1 MTKYKILVV
10 DDEESLCEILQFNL
24 EVEGYEVDV
33 AYSAEQALDMHPER
47 YSLILLDV
55 MMGETSGFKMARQL
69 KSRPETAGVPIIFCT
84 ARDTEDDTVAGLN
97 IGADDYIA
105 KPFSIREVLAR
116 VRSVLRRTAQPA
128 AEEKAVAFEG
138 LRMDLT
144 RKVCTI
150 DGEPL
155 ALTKKEFE
163 ILALLLSS
171 REKILPRFESSR
183 ASISNSFF
191 VRASGVPSTV
201 QILRTRSMCSPSN
214 AIALLG
220 PSCGAVRRSTER
232 TRASTSRTE
241 KGLVM

>member
-1 MTKYKILVV
+1 MLRNFEADSNLVCMAKHKILVV

-33 AYSAEQALDMHPER
+33 AYSAEQALGMHPER

-55 MMGETSGFKMARQL
+55 MMGEMSGFRMARLL
-69 KSRPETAGVPIIFCT
+69 KDDPATAKVPVIFCT
-84 ARDTEDDTVAGLN
+84 AKDSEDDTVAGLN
-97 IGADDYIA
+97 LGADDYIA

-171 REKILPRFESSR
+171 RGKIFSR
-183 ASISNSFF
+183 EE
-191 VRASGVPSTV
+191 
-201 QILRTRSMCSPSN
+201 ILRQVWSDEVIVLDRTIDVNITRLRRKIGPYGEH
-214 AIALLG
+214 IVTRLG
-220 PSCGAVRRSTER
+220 YGYGFE
-232 TRASTSRTE
+232 E
-241 KGLVM
+241 

>member
-55 MMGETSGFKMARQL
+55 MMGETSGFKMAQQL

-171 REKILPRFESSR
+171 RGKIFSR
-183 ASISNSFF
+183 EE
-191 VRASGVPSTV
+191 
-201 QILRTRSMCSPSN
+201 ILRQVWSDEVIVLDRTIDVNITRLRRKIGPYGEH
-214 AIALLG
+214 IVTRLG
-220 PSCGAVRRSTER
+220 YGYGFE
-232 TRASTSRTE
+232 E
-241 KGLVM
+241 

>member
-33 AYSAEQALDMHPER
+33 AYSAEQALNMHPER
-47 YSLILLDV
+47 YSLLLLDV

-128 AEEKAVAFEG
+128 AEEN
-138 LRMDLT
+138 LT

-150 DGEPL
+150 DGKPL

-171 REKILPRFESSR
+171 RGKIFSR
-183 ASISNSFF
+183 EE
-191 VRASGVPSTV
+191 
-201 QILRTRSMCSPSN
+201 ILRQVWSDEVIVLDRTIDVNITRLRRKIGPYGEH
-214 AIALLG
+214 IVTRLG
-220 PSCGAVRRSTER
+220 YGYGFE
-232 TRASTSRTE
+232 E
-241 KGLVM
+241 